1 MPRPSLRTRSKK
13 RRRVKS
19 SGGRVEIHY
28 RKEKT
33 EVSRCARCGRAL
45 SGVPCSNPSKLHK
58 LPASQRRVERMYGG
72 HLCHSC
78 LQDLLR
84 QAARNI

>member
-1 MPRPSLRTRSKK
+1 MPRPALRTRSKK

-19 SGGRVEIHY
+19 SGGRVETHY
-28 RKEKT
+28 GKEKT

-45 SGVPCSNPSKLHK
+45 SGLPRPDPSKLRK

-78 LQDLLR
+78 LRDLLKHE
-84 QAARNI
+84 ARNI

>member
-13 RRRVKS
+13 RRRVRLP
-19 SGGRVEIHY
+19 GGRAETHY
-28 RKEKT
+28 KQEKT
-33 EVSRCARCGRAL
+33 GVSRCARCGRAL
-45 SGVPCSNPSKLHK
+45 SGLPRSVSSKLHK
-58 LPASQRRVERMYGG
+58 LPASQRRPERMYGG
-72 HLCHSC
+72 QLCHSC